1 MSKTFDYQIME
12 KEFCNKRIT
21 FLGVGPMSNTV
32 VDCVIQLATEAKLPV
47 SLIPS
52 RRQIESA
59 ELGSGYVNNW
69 STEDF
74 TSYVRKK
81 DHSNLVLLSRDHSGP
96 WQQSKVNSNGE
107 IMSHREAM
115 EECKSSLA
123 VDLDCGFDLI
133 HLDPSQGLQFGRS
146 QAEIEDDII
155 ELLTFCISTGNSN
168 LPIFEIGA
176 DEQSSKPEHVHEA
189 EVSLQ
194 RVLKRIDKEHLP
206 RPLFYVLQTGT
217 KVMELRNVGSFDSKL
232 PVNGMLPATVQV
244 PSMLEMCRRNQIFL
258 KEHNA
263 DYLSDRALDWH
274 RRFGIHAANVAPEF
288 GVCETQS
295 LIEVAKSTGND
306 WFISEFGAHVLSKG
320 RFDKWLI
327 QGSKITDEEKIQ
339 IGGHYHFSEPE
350 VTEMKAKLQSKLASL
365 NIDLDLFVKAKV
377 NNAIKRYMWNFGYNV

>member
-12 KEFCNKRIT
+12 KEFCNRRIT
-21 FLGVGPMSNTV
+21 FLGVGPMSKTV
-32 VDCVIQLATEAKLPV
+32 VDCVIELASKAKLPV

-74 TSYVRKK
+74 TSYVR
-81 DHSNLVLLSRDHSGP
+81 DRDRSNLVLLSRDHSGP
-96 WQQSKVNSNGE
+96 WQQNKVNSNGE
-107 IMSHREAM
+107 KFSHQEAM

-133 HLDPSQGLQFGRS
+133 HLDPSKGLQFGRS
-146 QAEIEDDII
+146 QTEIEDDII
-155 ELLTFCISTGNSN
+155 ELLSFCISTGNSKF
-168 LPIFEIGA
+168 PIFEIGA
-176 DEQSSKPEHVHEA
+176 DEQSSRPEHVHEA
-189 EVSLQ
+189 EISLQ
-194 RVLKRIDKEHLP
+194 RVLKRIDKERLP

-217 KVMELRNVGSFDSKL
+217 KVMELRNIGSFDAKL

-244 PSMLEMCRRNQIFL
+244 PSILDMCRRNNIFL

-288 GVCETQS
+288 GVCETKS
-295 LIEVAKSTGND
+295 LIEIAKATGNM
-306 WFISEFGAHVLSKG
+306 WFPNEFGAHVLSRGK
-320 RFDKWLI
+320 FEKWLI
-327 QGSKITDEEKIQ
+327 QESKITDEEKIQ
-339 IGGHYHFSEPE
+339 IGGHYHFSDPE
-350 VTEMKAKLQSKLASL
+350 VTEMKVKLQSKLASL
-365 NIDLDLFVKAKV
+365 GIDLNLVVKTKIYD
-377 NNAIKRYMWNFGYNV
+377 AIKRYMWNFGYNV